1 MHIQTPRLE
10 LREYTLD
17 DISSL
22 HVLLSTP
29 SVARYQTWEPRTLA
43 QAEAV
48 VQEIVENQ
56 DSMPRKHFELAVI
69 HNGTFIGSVGAKVK
83 NRQASL
89 WYSLMPAS
97 QGKGFATEAVA
108 AFILLL
114 GDVTLEIEC
123 DPRNTGSWKLA
134 ERLGFTKVRF
144 TEKDFECK
152 GEWVDSLVYQKYAF
166 QDGLQTIMEEA
177 DS

>member
-1 MHIQTPRLE
+1 MHIQTSRLE

-17 DISSL
+17 DINSL
-22 HVLLSTP
+22 HALLSIP

-43 QAEAV
+43 QAEEV

-56 DSMPRKHFELAVI
+56 DIRPRRHFELAVI
-69 HNGTFIGSVGAKVK
+69 HNGTFIGSVGAKIK

-89 WYSLMPAS
+89 WYSLMPTS
-97 QGKGFATEAVA
+97 QGRGFATEAVS

-134 ERLGFTKVRF
+134 ERLGFVKARF
-144 TEKDFECK
+144 IEKDFECK
-152 GEWVDSLVYQKYAF
+152 GEWVDSLVYQRVP
-166 QDGLQTIMEEA
+166 
-177 DS
+177 

>member
-1 MHIQTPRLE
+1 MHIRTPRLE

-17 DISSL
+17 DIPSL
-22 HVLLSTP
+22 HALLSIP

-56 DSMPRKHFELAVI
+56 DSMPRKHFELAVT
-69 HNGTFIGSVGAKVK
+69 HNGRFIGSVGAKVK

-89 WYSLMPAS
+89 WYSFIPAS

-166 QDGLQTIMEEA
+166 QDGLQTIIEEA